1 MRPPPSP
8 AILIAHRRET
18 ILSRI
23 QGFANAAATDAHAGR
38 YEAVQHA
45 VLGRTG
51 LACSQAGFGCY
62 RVAEG
67 VETHRAALQKALA
80 AGINLIDTSTNY
92 ADGAS
97 ETLVGKVLA
106 EGIRSGGL
114 QREEVVV
121 VSKVGYL
128 QGRNYALSQD
138 RKARGRPFPDLVPYA
153 DGLEHCIHPE
163 FIRDQL
169 ARSLQRLNLAALDV
183 YLLHNPE
190 YYLSWASA
198 QGTPMT
204 TARAEY
210 DRRLLAAF
218 RCLEDEADRGHI
230 RYYGISSNTFPV
242 SDQRE
247 DYTCLEHVLEL
258 AASLGAGNRLAV
270 IQFPMNLVESDAIL
284 TVNQPSGA
292 TLLEAA
298 RRADLGTLVNRPLN
312 AIGPA
317 GLLRLADVSKPR
329 RPTVGEIGQ
338 VLQALEASEASLA
351 EDILPNLAVPAEV
364 RTRIQEHVRVAPAL
378 RPHYREFPSY
388 EAWCQIRD
396 THLLPRVKGVLD
408 YFERQVPPEPL
419 RQWTDHHRRMVAQ
432 AFQAVTALYAGP
444 AADRA
449 RAIREIVQEAD
460 PDWRGNASLSQ
471 LAIRTLRTTE
481 GISSVLVGM
490 RRPPYVHAVLDEL
503 RRPLTPRPRRRAWGR
518 IRAQLE
524 GRHII
529 GLPE

>member
-1 MRPPPSP
+1 MSQ
-8 AILIAHRRET
+8 
-18 ILSRI
+18 I

-38 YEAVQHA
+38 YAAVQHA
-45 VLGRTG
+45 ILGRSG

-62 RVAEG
+62 RLAEG
-67 VETHRAALQKALA
+67 VETHRAALQGALA

-92 ADGAS
+92 ADGES
-97 ETLVGKVLA
+97 EALVGKVLT
-106 EGIRSGGL
+106 EGIRSGEL
-114 QREEVVV
+114 QREEIVV

-153 DGLEHCIHPE
+153 DGLEHCIHPA
-163 FIRDQL
+163 FIQDQL
-169 ARSLQRLNLAALDV
+169 ARSLERLNLATVDI

-198 QGTPMT
+198 QGIAGT

-218 RCLEDEADRGHI
+218 RCLEAEVDRGHI

-242 SDQRE
+242 SAQRE
-247 DYTCLEHVLEL
+247 DYTCLERVLEL
-258 AASLGAGNRLAV
+258 ADTLGAGNRLAV
-270 IQFPMNLVESDAIL
+270 IQFPMNLIESEAVL
-284 TVNQPSGA
+284 TANQPSGA

-312 AIGPA
+312 AIGPE
-317 GLLRLADVSKPR
+317 GLLRLVDVPKAR
-329 RPTVGEIGQ
+329 LPTVEEIDQ
-338 VLQALEASEASLA
+338 ILQALAASEASLA
-351 EDILPNLAVPAEV
+351 VDILPNLPVPAEV
-364 RTRIQEHVRVAPAL
+364 RTRIQEQVRLAAVL
-378 RPHYREFPSY
+378 GQRFQEFPTY
-388 EAWCQIRD
+388 DAWCQIRD

-408 YFERQVPPEPL
+408 YFERQAPPDPL
-419 RQWTDHHRRMVAQ
+419 RQWTVNHRHLLAE
-432 AFQAVTALYAGP
+432 ALEAVTALYAGP

-449 RAIREIVQEAD
+449 QAVKEIIQKAD
-460 PDWRGNASLSQ
+460 PDWRDNGSLSQ

-490 RRPPYVHAVLDEL
+490 RRPPYVQDVLEEL
-503 RRPLTPRPRRRAWGR
+503 GHPLTPRRRSRAWR
-518 IRAQLE
+518 QIRDQLK
-524 GRHII
+524 RHGII
-529 GLPE
+529 GLSD